1 MHGLEW
7 SAVCGLWFGHGEDS
21 NALDRIDMFYGGP
34 MAIFPWTSTSWD
46 LEAYGRVSRA
56 LFAVLRTVALETATF
71 TFLQAMG
78 LVCGDESLCVS
89 QKPDV

>member
-1 MHGLEW
+1 
-7 SAVCGLWFGHGEDS
+7 
-21 NALDRIDMFYGGP
+21 
-34 MAIFPWTSTSWD
+34 
-46 LEAYGRVSRA
+46 
-56 LFAVLRTVALETATF
+56 VLRTVALETATF